1 MEPKKAQVQQEVVH
15 YSLRWDGGCASS
27 MYVERLVGTA
37 VVKQLEMW
45 TPNKTKESFKFCTT

>member
-1 MEPKKAQVQQEVVH
+1 MEPKKAQVQVAH

-27 MYVERLVGTA
+27 MYVERLVGIA

-45 TPNKTKESFKFCTT
+45 TPNKTKES

>member
-37 VVKQLEMW
+37 VVKQLEM
-45 TPNKTKESFKFCTT
+45 